1 MRVNLSRYDRAVSQQ
16 LLYVSD
22 IHILFEKQGGE
33 GMAEH
38 MGGDMLCDSGCL
50 TVLVDH
56 ESNRLVRQLLPKTI
70 YEEPSGS
77 GDFF

>member
-1 MRVNLSRYDRAVSQQ
+1 MRINLSCYDGAVAQQ

-33 GMAEH
+33 GVAEQ
-38 MGGDMLCDSGCL
+38 MGCDMLCDSGSL

-56 ESNRLVRQLLPKTI
+56 ELNRLVRQLLPKTV
-70 YEEPSGS
+70 YEAPSGS

>member
-1 MRVNLSRYDRAVSQQ
+1 MRINLSCYDGAVAQQ

-33 GMAEH
+33 GVAEQ
-38 MGGDMLCDSGCL
+38 MGCDMLCDSGRL

-56 ESNRLVRQLLPKTI
+56 ESNRLVRKLLTKTVN
-70 YEEPSGS
+70 EEPSCVCN
-77 GDFF
+77 FF